1 MATNTMLSTS
11 PSMVTR
17 PRSPRPSGSALTWS
31 DVIRSNRSPSSVIR
45 RLRNHLSASTAT
57 RCDSTLSLTRLITRH
72 DTLNPPH
79 TLVRRGAIRRSV
91 PRSIT
96 AAPTYPSTGT
106 IYRSDSFSTS
116 RTHDSASNY
125 DVSKP
130 SQSDASILPDTP
142 STNST
147 ATTPS
152 SDISF
157 FSDIYSTSSSDTCS
171 SNTSFSDISESPHSS
186 DASTE
191 CNCGSILFDALDS
204 GLGGLERII
213 DPVEQLSLCKTCPK
227 EEALREFLYMVC
239 KGILRQYRHLYY
251 ALEEHYET
259 VVYRRSCSSY
269 EREQHDYTFM
279 LYAAQIERIIASVD
293 RINRVLP
300 EQPVYDGDTWYA
312 LANQGDQL
320 ADATGR
326 LREQVVF
333 SHG

>member
-1 MATNTMLSTS
+1 MSSVLIDLHL
-11 PSMVTR
+11 
-17 PRSPRPSGSALTWS
+17 RSS
-31 DVIRSNRSPSSVIR
+31 DVFETIFLRLQPLDVTTRYPESST
-45 RLRNHLSASTAT
+45 HT
-57 RCDSTLSLTRLITRH
+57 REAWR
-72 DTLNPPH
+72 NPPFRPQVH
-79 TLVRRGAIRRSV
+79 YG
-91 PRSIT
+91 
-96 AAPTYPSTGT
+96 GT
-106 IYRSDSFSTS
+106 NLPFY
-116 RTHDSASNY
+116 SASNY

-147 ATTPS
+147 TTTPF

-171 SNTSFSDISESPHSS
+171 SNTSFSDISETPFSS

-204 GLGGLERII
+204 GLGGTPFITKALETVRLYGGYQGLERIV

-227 EEALREFLYMVC
+227 EEALREFLYTVC
-239 KGILRQYRHLYY
+239 KGVIRQYRHFYY

-279 LYAAQIERIIASVD
+279 LYAAKIERIIASVD
-293 RINRVLP
+293 RIDRVLP